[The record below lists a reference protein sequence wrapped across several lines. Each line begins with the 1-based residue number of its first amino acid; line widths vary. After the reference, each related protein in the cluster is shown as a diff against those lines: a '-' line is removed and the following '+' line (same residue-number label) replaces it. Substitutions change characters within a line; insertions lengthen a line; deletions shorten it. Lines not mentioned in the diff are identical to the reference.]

1 MKRRNFQKSGAR
13 KRFFNK
19 LGMTYVELLCA
30 LSLLSLIVVMFTPML
45 LSSYERIYSAGER
58 EADTYSKKESV
69 ETVLSSRVS
78 KFSLD
83 SLDIQMSF
91 NSLVQSIE
99 VSGKKAIG
107 GLVDG
112 FETLFGYE
120 RATVEL
126 ISPSTVYDDATY
138 HEIILQTSGMD
149 YNTVTFGELENYD
162 KTTGEV
168 TDVGKWKGKIHLQV
182 IMPDKKYEGTG
193 ATTHERAYQDI
204 ASQYLNVST
213 SDSKPESTDPG
224 DLSMGT
230 DGRITLRIGRSDLDF
245 TRTPIQIR
253 VYYVNKRGKMRII
266 TEYLHIEPATILF
279 AGETDSNAD
288 YYTSA
293 GVQAET
299 GTDGKPVYSLKAD
312 ARVMR
317 TDNSPYLNQPSK
329 YNKGE
334 YQLTMGRPGTND
346 KLDIDIRSIR
356 WIDNDNDASLDP
368 YYVMTGTNGAI
379 YRMYNFKSHD
389 SDVYK
394 AAVGTEL
401 MNNNSQAQAY
411 MKKIEE
417 DGEEIKTLDKEFKL
431 ETGERIYSSLWGG
444 DFSHAFEYSTGQD
457 KSSAYGPSVNYPGGD
472 KTWITSEN
480 ELGVKGA
487 AKYNIMSPVAQFV
500 YYANYEECSF
510 QRKFKKTRPISYI
523 LTESGYAL
531 RLFGSVNGSGEYNG
545 MQSLYDPNTG
555 VKNSKGR
562 VYGYRV
568 FGSSYG
574 SRDWANE
581 VYAFYDGYTN
591 FYRIENENVFS
602 SISIAALASY
612 NITDFDNYNNTK
624 GILYDGT
631 EDTEKENVRLN
642 YFQRSSNQ
650 GDNDGIG
657 TPRSNAKGPA
667 YDGNLGYLRYE
678 SFDINITDAI
688 YIPTADGKDG
698 SMFYVGNVHAY
709 SHLNQ
714 LDRVNRNRLYKK
726 YDHSEGGTSYR
737 NSNAGELGENRAT
750 FLSGALTEYLVASN
764 ADGTGTYIS
773 KYHNTGV
780 PNAAQLK
787 DDSNAVPDR
796 ILGEDA
802 RAKQLYAITHTSA
815 QTAAT
820 KATKNEF
827 FFPTRGTKGEWKT
840 IYMDDVSFTFGYSSN
855 REKVYSKITYDGTT
869 EKIRSFEDYY
879 WISHYG
885 TANRVANRNLCS
897 TDGKT
902 GECSDGWKGNGTFN
916 TGYDYLNSYNNDY
929 YNVWFPG
936 EMYNLNK
943 IASKNGV
950 TVAVGYAVSGS
961 TYQWMNQDDN
971 YKDCSST
978 ALGGIF
984 NDGVLAAMIEGKD
997 TSLNNLLYFKDNDSM
1012 DRDFL
1017 SKNKANYSQFKDA
1030 DKGLA
1035 KQYGNHS
1042 RDSVQFTAVDLLVE
1056 QERKGN
1062 NSVNLE
1068 YYAYYGDNKGRVF
1081 RSLVATGNGTT
1092 DSKED
1097 TENNNTDKDVSV
1109 DYSSVE
1115 TVPFIKDLTYVGA
1128 TNNSA
1133 GSMEEIKIGGESL
1146 SKYFKEINTIDATN
1160 NTIIISGKKADTVSY
1175 EYFVVGVKN
1184 SDGSWNWRAVQNG
1197 TFNDVINDAA
1207 VIGGYYYIVGNGW
1220 MAGVSLDAFGDVS
1233 VKEIK
1238 EASYNGKHDVS
1249 QNKNDLLWVDLGSR
1263 KFYAIAGHATN

>member
-58 EADTYSKKESV
+58 EANTYSKKESV

-83 SLDIQMSF
+83 RLDMQMSF

-120 RATVEL
+120 RTTVEL
-126 ISPSTVYDDATY
+126 ISPSTVYDDDTY

-149 YNTVTFGELENYD
+149 YDTVTFGEVENYD

-168 TDVGKWKGKIHLQV
+168 TNVDAWKGKIHLQV
-182 IMPDKKYEGTG
+182 IMPNKKYTGTG
-193 ATTHERAYQDI
+193 ATLQETVYSDS

-213 SDSKPESTDPG
+213 TGSEPSTTDPG
-224 DLSMGT
+224 DLSMGV
-230 DGRITLRIGRSDLDF
+230 DGRITLRIGRDDLDF
-245 TRTPIQIR
+245 TRSPVQIR

-266 TEYLHIEPATILF
+266 SEYLHIEPATILF

-293 GVQAET
+293 GVQSET
-299 GTDGKPVYSLKAD
+299 GTDGKTVYSLNAKG
-312 ARVMR
+312 RVMR
-317 TDNSPYLNQPSK
+317 TDNSPYLNQPSR

-334 YQLTMGRPGTND
+334 YQLTMGRPGTNS

-394 AAVGTEL
+394 AAVGSEL

-411 MKKIEE
+411 LTKGAGA
-417 DGEEIKTLDKEFKL
+417 DTLDKAFKL
-431 ETGERIYSSLWGG
+431 ETGERVYSSLWGG
-444 DFSHAFEYSTGQD
+444 DFSHAFEYSTGRE
-457 KSSAYGPSVNYPGGD
+457 KRSAYGPSANWSGGD
-472 KTWITSEN
+472 ETWLSSEGKK
-480 ELGVKGA
+480 GVKGGA
-487 AKYNIMSPVAQFV
+487 EYNIMSPVAQYVF
-500 YYANYEECSF
+500 YANYEECDF
-510 QRKFKKTRPISYI
+510 DRKFKKTRPISYI

-531 RLFGSVNGSGEYNG
+531 RLFGSVNGSDGGEYNG
-545 MQSLYDPNTG
+545 MQSLYDPNTAG
-555 VKNSKGR
+555 N
-562 VYGYRV
+562 YGYDV
-568 FGSSYG
+568 FGRYDST
-574 SRDWANE
+574 RTWANE
-581 VYAFYDGYTN
+581 VYAFKNNGADKVYET
-591 FYRIENENVFS
+591 ENENVFS

-612 NITDFDNYNNTK
+612 NITDFDNYNESTGKLSNNT
-624 GILYDGT
+624 
-631 EDTEKENVRLN
+631 ENVRLN
-642 YFQRSSNQ
+642 YFQRSSEK
-650 GDNDGIG
+650 GDNDNIS
-657 TPRSNAKGPA
+657 TAWANKKSPA
-667 YDGNLGYLRYE
+667 VDGNLGYLRYK
-678 SFDINITDAI
+678 SFDVNITDAI
-688 YIPTADGKDG
+688 YIPSAGGSGG

-714 LDRVNRNRLYKK
+714 LDKTNRNCVWKPTLTGYKN
-726 YDHSEGGTSYR
+726 DVSNGGRYYR
-737 NSNAGELGENRAT
+737 SNGENST
-750 FLSGALTEYLVASN
+750 QLLSGALTEYLVASN
-764 ADGTGTYIS
+764 ADGTGTYIA
-773 KYHNTGV
+773 KFHNTGV
-780 PNAAQLK
+780 PYK
-787 DDSNAVPDR
+787 DNVRSTGGR
-796 ILGEDA
+796 ILEESA
-802 RAKQLYAITHTSA
+802 RAIELDEITHPSSV
-815 QTAAT
+815 QTPAT
-820 KATKNEF
+820 KAEKDEF
-827 FFPTRGTKGEWKT
+827 FFPTRGSSGEWKT
-840 IYMDDVSFTFGYSSN
+840 MYMDDVSFTFGYSSN
-855 REKVYSKITYDGTT
+855 REKVYSKITYDGNT
-869 EKIRSFEDYY
+869 EKVRSFEEYY

-885 TANRVANRNLCS
+885 TANRVANRNLC
-897 TDGKT
+897 GIT
-902 GECSDGWKGNGTFN
+902 GITGGCLDGWAGNNGN
-916 TGYDYLNSYNNDY
+916 DTGYDYLNSYNNDY

-961 TYQWMNQDDN
+961 TYQWMNQDTAN
-971 YKDCSST
+971 YADCSST

-1017 SKNKANYSQFKDA
+1017 SKNKANYTQFKDYDIKNA
-1030 DKGLA
+1030 DNTYKQ
-1035 KQYGNHS
+1035 QYGNHS

-1056 QERKGN
+1056 QERTGN

-1081 RSLVATGNGTT
+1081 KSLVARGTGTT
-1092 DSKED
+1092 D
-1097 TENNNTDKDVSV
+1097 TSV
-1109 DYSSVE
+1109 DVGGNNSDTDVIVTSNVN
-1115 TVPFIKDLTYVGA
+1115 TVPFIKDLTYSGA
-1128 TNNSA
+1128 ENASA
-1133 GSMEEIKIGGESL
+1133 GSMEEIKVNGNSL
-1146 SKYFKEINTIDATN
+1146 SYYYSEINTIDATN

-1175 EYFVVGVKN
+1175 EYFIVGVRN

-1197 TFNDVINDAA
+1197 NFNDIINDAA

-1220 MAGVSLDAFGDVS
+1220 MAGVSLDAFSDVS
-1233 VKEIK
+1233 VTKIK

>member
-1 MKRRNFQKSGAR
+1 MKKRNTSR
-13 KRFFNK
+13 KHGKIVNK

-45 LSSYERIYSAGER
+45 LSSYEKVYMAGEMDA
-58 EADTYSKKESV
+58 ETYSKKESV
-69 ETVLSSRVS
+69 ETVLSSRES
-78 KFSLD
+78 KFSIEGLNM
-83 SLDIQMSF
+83 QMSLE
-91 NSLVQSIE
+91 SLVQTIE

-107 GLVDG
+107 ELSAG

-120 RATVEL
+120 RVRVEL
-126 ISPSTVYDDATY
+126 LSPSTVYDDATY

-149 YNTVTFGELENYD
+149 YDTVTFGSLQNYD

-168 TDVGKWKGKIHLQV
+168 TDVDAWKGKIHVQV
-182 IMPDKKYEGTG
+182 IMPNKKYEGTG
-193 ATTHERAYQDI
+193 AALQETVYKDI

-213 SDSKPESTDPG
+213 SDSKPILPDPG
-224 DLSMGT
+224 DASMGT
-230 DGRITLRIGRSDLDF
+230 DGRITLKIGRSDLDF

-253 VYYVNKRGKMRII
+253 VYYVNKRGKMRIV

-299 GTDGKPVYSLKAD
+299 GADGKTVYSLKAE
-312 ARVMR
+312 ARIMR
-317 TDNSPYLNQPSK
+317 TDNSPYLNQASRYSK
-329 YNKGE
+329 GD
-334 YQLTMGRPGTND
+334 YQLTMGRPGANR

-356 WIDNDNDASLDP
+356 WIDNDEDDTLEP

-379 YRMYNFKSHD
+379 YRMYNFKSHT
-389 SDVYK
+389 SNVYK
-394 AAVGTEL
+394 AAVGSEL

-411 MKKIEE
+411 LTKGAGS
-417 DGEEIKTLDKEFKL
+417 DTLDKAFKL
-431 ETGERIYSSLWGG
+431 ETGERVYSSLWGG

-472 KTWITSEN
+472 KTWITSED
-480 ELGVKGA
+480 ELGVMGA

-500 YYANYEECSF
+500 YYANYEECDF
-510 QRKFKKTRPISYI
+510 ERKFKKTRPISYI

-531 RLFGSVNGSGEYNG
+531 RLFGSVNGKNDSEYNG
-545 MQSLYDPNTG
+545 MQSVYDPNTEG
-555 VKNSKGR
+555 LH
-562 VYGYRV
+562 GYRLC
-568 FGSSYG
+568 GRYSN
-574 SRDWANE
+574 RHEWANE
-581 VYAFYDGYTN
+581 VYAFYNNGANDVYET
-591 FYRIENENVFS
+591 ENENIFS

-612 NITDFDNYNNTK
+612 NITNIDNYNNTTGK
-624 GILYDGT
+624 LSNNT
-631 EDTEKENVRLN
+631 ENVRLN

-657 TPRSNAKGPA
+657 TPRSNAKSPA

-678 SFDINITDAI
+678 SFNVNVTDAI
-688 YIPTADGKDG
+688 YIPSAGGNSG
-698 SMFYVGNVHAY
+698 SMFYVGNVNAY

-714 LDRVNRNRLYKK
+714 VDKVNRNCVWKPTLTGYKK
-726 YDHSEGGTSYR
+726 DVSNGGRYYR
-737 NSNAGELGENRAT
+737 SDGKNSTQL
-750 FLSGALTEYLVASN
+750 LSGALTEYLVASN
-764 ADGTGTYIS
+764 DDGTGTYIS

-780 PNAAQLK
+780 PYK
-787 DDSNAVPDR
+787 DNVSSTANR

-802 RAKQLYAITHTSA
+802 RAKQLYAITHTSSV
-815 QTAAT
+815 QTPAT
-820 KATKNEF
+820 KAEKNEF
-827 FFPTRGTKGEWKT
+827 FFPTRGSSGEWKT
-840 IYMDDVSFTFGYSSN
+840 MYMEDVSFTFGYSSN
-855 REKVYSKITYDGTT
+855 REKVYSKITYDGST
-869 EKIRSFEDYY
+869 EKVRSFEEYY

-885 TANRVANRNLCS
+885 TANRVANRNLC
-897 TDGKT
+897 GNEGQT
-902 GECSDGWKGNGTFN
+902 GGCDGWVGNGKYD
-916 TGYDYLNSYNNDY
+916 TGYAYLNSYNNDY

-961 TYQWMNQDDN
+961 TYQWMNQDTAN
-971 YKDCSST
+971 YADCSST

-984 NDGVLAAMIEGKD
+984 NDGILAAMVEGKD
-997 TSLNNLLYFKDNDSM
+997 TSLNNLLYFKDNDTM

-1017 SKNKANYSQFKDA
+1017 SKNKTNYSQFKDY
-1030 DKGLA
+1030 DKGLTQ
-1035 KQYGNHS
+1035 QYGNHS

-1056 QERKGN
+1056 QEKTGN

-1081 RSLVATGNGTT
+1081 KSLVARGTGTT
-1092 DSKED
+1092 DANVDNGSNNED
-1097 TENNNTDKDVSV
+1097 EDVIVTSNI
-1109 DYSSVE
+1109 E
-1115 TVPFIKDLTYVGA
+1115 TVPFIKDLTYSGSENA
-1128 TNNSA
+1128 SA
-1133 GSMEEIKIGGESL
+1133 GSMEEIKINGESL
-1146 SKYFKEINTIDATN
+1146 SEYFEEVNTIDATN
-1160 NTIIISGKKADTVSY
+1160 NLVIISGKKSDKAKG
-1175 EYFVVGVKN
+1175 EYFVVGVRET
-1184 SDGSWNWRAVQNG
+1184 DGSWNWRAVKNG
-1197 TFNDVINDAA
+1197 NFNDVINDAA

-1220 MAGVSLDAFGDVS
+1220 MAGASVDAFRDTGVT
-1233 VKEIK
+1233 EIK
-1238 EASYNGKHDVS
+1238 EASYQGKHDVS

>member
-1 MKRRNFQKSGAR
+1 MKKRNTHR
-13 KRFFNK
+13 KHGKTVNK

-45 LSSYERIYSAGER
+45 LSSYEKIYMAGEWD
-58 EADTYSKKESV
+58 ANTYSKKESV
-69 ETVLSSRVS
+69 ETVLSSRES
-78 KFSLD
+78 KFSLE
-83 SLDIQMSF
+83 SLNMQMSLEG
-91 NSLVQSIE
+91 LVQAIE

-107 GLVDG
+107 ELSAG

-120 RATVEL
+120 RVKVEL
-126 ISPSTVYDDATY
+126 LSPSTVYDDATY

-149 YNTVTFGELENYD
+149 YDTVTFGSLQNYD

-168 TDVGKWKGKIHLQV
+168 TDVDTWKGKIHLQV
-182 IMPDKKYEGTG
+182 IMPNKKYEGTG
-193 ATTHERAYQDI
+193 AALQETVYKDI

-213 SDSKPESTDPG
+213 SDSKPTSPDPG

-230 DGRITLRIGRSDLDF
+230 DGRITLKIGRSDLDF

-253 VYYVNKRGKMRII
+253 VYYVNKRGKMRIV

-279 AGETDSNAD
+279 AGETDANAD

-293 GVQAET
+293 GVQSET
-299 GTDGKPVYSLKAD
+299 GADGETVYSLKAE

-334 YQLTMGRPGTND
+334 YQLTMGRPGTNS

-356 WIDNDNDASLDP
+356 WIDNDEDDTIGP

-394 AAVGTEL
+394 AAVGSEL

-411 MKKIEE
+411 LTKGAGS
-417 DGEEIKTLDKEFKL
+417 DTLDKAFKL

-472 KTWITSEN
+472 KTWITSEG

-500 YYANYEECSF
+500 YYANYEECDF
-510 QRKFKKTRPISYI
+510 NRKFKKTRPISYI

-531 RLFGSVNGSGEYNG
+531 RLFGSVNGSDEYNG
-545 MQSLYDPNTG
+545 MQTLYDPNTAG
-555 VKNSKGR
+555 S
-562 VYGYRV
+562 YGYKV
-568 FGSSYG
+568 FSDKSTM
-574 SRDWANE
+574 RDWANQ
-581 VYAFYDGYTN
+581 VYAFSDNNANY
-591 FYRIENENVFS
+591 YREENENVFS
-602 SISIAALASY
+602 SISIVALASY
-612 NITDFDNYNNTK
+612 NITDIDNYNKETGKLSDNT
-624 GILYDGT
+624 
-631 EDTEKENVRLN
+631 ENVRLN

-650 GDNDGIG
+650 GDNDGIE
-657 TPRSNAKGPA
+657 TPRSNAKSPA

-688 YIPTADGKDG
+688 YIPSAGGSSG

-714 LDRVNRNRLYKK
+714 LDKTNRNCLWKPAILTYKN
-726 YDHSEGGTSYR
+726 DESNGGRYYR
-737 NSNAGELGENRAT
+737 NNGENST
-750 FLSGALTEYLVASN
+750 MFLSGALTEYLVASN
-764 ADGTGTYIS
+764 DDGTGTYIA
-773 KYHNTGV
+773 KFHNTGV
-780 PNAAQLK
+780 PYKDQLK
-787 DDSNAVPDR
+787 DGSVADR
-796 ILGEDA
+796 ILEESA
-802 RAKQLYAITHTSA
+802 RAKELDAITHPSSV
-815 QTAAT
+815 QTPAT
-820 KATKNEF
+820 KAEKDEF
-827 FFPTRGTKGEWKT
+827 FFPTRGSSGEWKT
-840 IYMDDVSFTFGYSSN
+840 MYMDDVSFTFGYSSN

-869 EKIRSFEDYY
+869 EKVRSFEEYY

-897 TDGKT
+897 TDGTT
-902 GECSDGWKGNGTFN
+902 GECTDGWAGNNGN
-916 TGYDYLNSYNNDY
+916 DTGYAYLNSYNNDY

-961 TYQWMNQDDN
+961 TYQWMNQDTDN
-971 YKDCSST
+971 YADCSST

-984 NDGVLAAMIEGKD
+984 NDGVLAAMVEGKD
-997 TSLNNLLYFKDNDSM
+997 TSFNNLLYFKDNETM

-1017 SKNKANYSQFKDA
+1017 SKNKANYTQFKDA

-1035 KQYGNHS
+1035 QQYGNHS

-1056 QERKGN
+1056 QERNGN

-1081 RSLVATGNGTT
+1081 KSLVARGTGTT
-1092 DSKED
+1092 DTSVD
-1097 TENNNTDKDVSV
+1097 VGNNNSDTDVIVTSNIN
-1109 DYSSVE
+1109 
-1115 TVPFIKDLTYVGA
+1115 TVPFIKDLTYSGTQNDA
-1128 TNNSA
+1128 A

-1160 NTIIISGKKADTVSY
+1160 NLVIISGKKADTADG
-1175 EYFVVGVKN
+1175 EYFVVGVRN
-1184 SDGSWNWRAVQNG
+1184 SDGTWNWRTVKNG
-1197 TFNDVINDAA
+1197 EFTDVINDAE

-1220 MAGVSLDAFGDVS
+1220 MAGVSVDAFRDVS
-1233 VKEIK
+1233 VTKINS
-1238 EASYNGKHDVS
+1238 ASYQGKHDIS
-1249 QNKNDLLWVDLGSR
+1249 QNKNELLWVDLGSR
-1263 KFYAIAGHATN
+1263 KFYAISGHATN